1 MPLSASD
8 RVRPTGMHEI
18 VLHVDDLERATRFYA
33 DVIGLT
39 VVQRWGPGRPA
50 VWFDCG
56 DTVALGLWTTK
67 AEQGAIANGRGG
79 AHVHLALRIPPGS
92 LEAVQQDLAERGYDT
107 LRIDFDDGNRSLY
120 LDDPDGHCLELMD
133 AVVDWAGQPVVPR

>member
-1 MPLSASD
+1 MSEPAPT
-8 RVRPTGMHEI
+8 RVRPTGMHEL
-18 VLHVDDLERATRFYA
+18 VLHVDDLERATRFYE

-39 VVQRWGPGRPA
+39 LVQRWGDERPA

-56 DTVALGLWTTK
+56 DSVALGLWTTK

-79 AHVHLALRIPPGS
+79 AHVHVALRIPPGT
-92 LEAVQQDLAERGYDT
+92 LELAQQQLAEQGYDT

-133 AVVDWAGQPVVPR
+133 AVLDWSGQPVVTR